1 MRSFSKVFF
10 ILFVPIFLALL
21 LTFYFSQRMIIS
33 DARQE
38 LVQEMANM
46 WFLLEPQS
54 QAIKKLSADHYAD
67 MVNLTSK
74 TSLRIT
80 LLEED
85 GRVVLDSLVPYE
97 QISAMENHKNRPE
110 VKQALH
116 SEQGVAS
123 RFSQTK
129 NIDMLYMARKLSD
142 GRVLRLSYPATYVES
157 LQRNFI
163 NQALYSF
170 FFLTIVI
177 LLLSLYF
184 ARKVSLPIQRL
195 NYIADTLEAGKTNI
209 HFPHFKDP
217 SMAKIAG
224 LIYRIY
230 SNMQQKNV
238 ALDRDQQKL
247 NHIFTTMNQGVL
259 LLDNENCVLYV
270 NPWLEKEIGAS
281 IALNC
286 SLYNASNN
294 VQLIHFFNTLVNN
307 QDCVFRVPLNDSIFD
322 VSRKVVDNQTLLLL
336 RNVTVQAEYE
346 SYKEQLTSNLSHEL
360 KTPLAMIMGYSET
373 LRDNADI
380 EEALR
385 DKFVA
390 NIYNASLRLNNL
402 INDVLELSKL
412 ETAHEA
418 FAVIDGVLLSEV
430 ANEIREFYA
439 GAEGMQLTISSDC
452 GVAMVRN
459 EHLLSILTNLIDNA
473 RKYSTGAQIIVKM
486 EKLEQTTQITV
497 DDQGPPI
504 ALADR
509 DRVFERFYT
518 CSKSRNKRHSGTGLG
533 LSIIKHIVSLYS
545 GAVWIENNDIGGNR
559 FVVQL
564 GG

>member
-21 LTFYFSQRMIIS
+21 LTLYFSQRMIMS

-46 WFLLEPQS
+46 WYLIAPQS
-54 QAIKKLSADHYAD
+54 QAIEGLTAENYAS
-67 MVNLTSK
+67 MANLTKK

-80 LLEED
+80 LLEGD
-85 GRVVLDSLVPYE
+85 GRVILDSLVPYE
-97 QISAMENHKNRPE
+97 QITSMENHKNRPE
-110 VKQALH
+110 VKQALY
-116 SEQGVAS
+116 SAQGVAS
-123 RFSQTK
+123 RFSHTK
-129 NIDMLYMARKLSD
+129 NIDMLYMARRLSD

-157 LQRNFI
+157 LQRNFV

-170 FFLTIVI
+170 AFLSGVI

-195 NYIADTLEAGKTNI
+195 NYIADTLEAGKSNI

-230 SNMQQKNV
+230 SSMQQKNV

-247 NHIFTTMNQGVL
+247 NHIFVNMNQGVL
-259 LLDNENCVLYV
+259 LLDNENCVLHV
-270 NPWLEKEIGAS
+270 NPWLEKELGTK

-294 VQLIHFFNTLVNN
+294 VQLINFFNQLINN
-307 QDCVFRVPLNDSIFD
+307 ESSAFRLPLNDSIFD
-322 VSRKVVDNQTLLLL
+322 ISRKVVDGQILLLL
-336 RNVTVQAEYE
+336 RNVTAQAEYE
-346 SYKEQLTSNLSHEL
+346 SYKEQLTGNLSHEL
-360 KTPLAMIMGYSET
+360 KTPLAMIMGYAET
-373 LRDNADI
+373 LSDNADI
-380 EEALR
+380 DEALR
-385 DKFVA
+385 TKFVT

-412 ETAHEA
+412 ESVHEA
-418 FAVIDGVLLSEV
+418 FAVIEGVSLSEV
-430 ANEIREFYA
+430 ANDIREFYA
-439 GAEGMQLTISSDC
+439 ADDAMELNINCDSS
-452 GVAMVRN
+452 VVMVRN

-473 RKYSTGAQIIVKM
+473 RKYSTGSRIIVNM
-486 EKLEQTTQITV
+486 AKLDNTTQITV
-497 DDQGPPI
+497 EDQGPQI
-504 ALADR
+504 DMADR
-509 DRVFERFYT
+509 DRIFERFYT
-518 CSKSRNKRHSGTGLG
+518 CSTSRNKSHSGTGLG
-533 LSIIKHIVSLYS
+533 LSIIKHIAQLYA
-545 GAVWIENNDIGGNR
+545 GAVWIENSDDGGNR

-564 GG
+564 S